1 MVYSELPAGCGQRDA
16 HLPTD
21 RAILVGG
28 RDTFISGFLP
38 GKSSQCP
45 APQGRARR
53 VSLFRSVTLAATG
66 RNLRGIRLGDDRS
79 VFLLRLIIPDR
90 PGSLGTVA
98 TALGEVNA
106 DIHAIEIVEH
116 RRENGTAVDDIVV
129 DLPPGVLPDRL
140 VSACNSVDDVEVIW
154 FSRYGAGGGLHMDLE
169 AVEQMTSA
177 PAEAVDILVE
187 QAPAVLHADWAALL
201 DGTGSQIK
209 VALET
214 SATPEFGDLGDQW
227 LPLEKATT
235 LTAPDHKGL
244 SESVLVAAP
253 LESDRRVLVIGRRGG
268 PEFLGSEVA
277 RLSYLASLAVTIRV
291 GGTLFFMLGSVVLEV
306 PERPHRGDQ
315 QQDDRSDQRDD
326 HHRLGVAAVTLRQ
339 VELGRPPRA
348 APVHPTL

>member
-1 MVYSELPAGCGQRDA
+1 MRATFTSREAG
-16 HLPTD
+16 
-21 RAILVGG
+21 
-28 RDTFISGFLP
+28 
-38 GKSSQCP
+38 
-45 APQGRARR
+45 R
-53 VSLFRSVTLAATG
+53 VSGFRSVTLAATRRYTHG
-66 RNLRGIRLGDDRS
+66 DRLGDDRS

-98 TALGEVNA
+98 TALGEVDA

-140 VSACNSVDDVEVIW
+140 VSACNGVPDVEVIW

-177 PAEAVDILVE
+177 PADAVDILVE

-201 DGTGSQIK
+201 DGTGSEVK

-214 SATPEFGDLGDQW
+214 SATPEFGDVTGEW

-235 LTAPDHKGL
+235 LVSPDDHKGL
-244 SESVLVAAP
+244 AESVLVAAP
-253 LESDRRVLVIGRRGG
+253 LESHRRILVIGRRGG

-277 RLSYLASLAVTIRV
+277 RLSYLASLAVTIRA
-291 GGTLFFMLGSVVLEV
+291 T
-306 PERPHRGDQ
+306 
-315 QQDDRSDQRDD
+315 
-326 HHRLGVAAVTLRQ
+326 A
-339 VELGRPPRA
+339 
-348 APVHPTL
+348 

>member
-1 MVYSELPAGCGQRDA
+1 M
-16 HLPTD
+16 
-21 RAILVGG
+21 
-28 RDTFISGFLP
+28 
-38 GKSSQCP
+38 
-45 APQGRARR
+45 
-53 VSLFRSVTLAATG
+53 
-66 RNLRGIRLGDDRS
+66 
-79 VFLLRLIIPDR
+79 FLLRLIIPDR

-98 TALGEVNA
+98 TALGEVSA

-177 PAEAVDILVE
+177 PADAIDLLIE
-187 QAPAVLHADWAALL
+187 QTPAVLHADWAVLL
-201 DGTGSQIK
+201 DGTGSEVK

-214 SATPEFGDLGDQW
+214 SATPEFGDVAAAW

-235 LTAPDHKGL
+235 LEAPDHKGL

-253 LESDRRVLVIGRRGG
+253 LESDRRIIVVGRRGG

-277 RLSYLASLAVTIRV
+277 RLSYLASLAVTIRA
-291 GGTLFFMLGSVVLEV
+291 T
-306 PERPHRGDQ
+306 
-315 QQDDRSDQRDD
+315 
-326 HHRLGVAAVTLRQ
+326 A
-339 VELGRPPRA
+339 
-348 APVHPTL
+348 

>member
-1 MVYSELPAGCGQRDA
+1 
-16 HLPTD
+16 
-21 RAILVGG
+21 
-28 RDTFISGFLP
+28 
-38 GKSSQCP
+38 
-45 APQGRARR
+45 
-53 VSLFRSVTLAATG
+53 LAATRRYTHG
-66 RNLRGIRLGDDRS
+66 DRLGDDRS

-140 VSACNSVDDVEVIW
+140 VSACNSVEGVEVIW

-201 DGTGSQIK
+201 DGTGSEVK

-214 SATPEFGDLGDQW
+214 SATPEFGDVTGEW

-235 LTAPDHKGL
+235 LVSPDDHKGL
-244 SESVLVAAP
+244 AESVLVAAP
-253 LESDRRVLVIGRRGG
+253 LESDRRILVIGRRGG

-277 RLSYLASLAVTIRV
+277 RLSYLANLAVTIRA
-291 GGTLFFMLGSVVLEV
+291 T
-306 PERPHRGDQ
+306 
-315 QQDDRSDQRDD
+315 
-326 HHRLGVAAVTLRQ
+326 A
-339 VELGRPPRA
+339 
-348 APVHPTL
+348 

>member
-1 MVYSELPAGCGQRDA
+1 M
-16 HLPTD
+16 
-21 RAILVGG
+21 RA
-28 RDTFISGFLP
+28 TFISREAG
-38 GKSSQCP
+38 
-45 APQGRARR
+45 R
-53 VSLFRSVTLAATG
+53 VSGFRSVTLAATRRYTHG
-66 RNLRGIRLGDDRS
+66 DRLGDDRS

-140 VSACNSVDDVEVIW
+140 VSACNSVPDVEVIW

-177 PAEAVDILVE
+177 PADAVDILVE

-201 DGTGSQIK
+201 DGTGSEVK

-214 SATPEFGDLGDQW
+214 SATPEFGDVTGEW

-235 LTAPDHKGL
+235 LVSPDDHKGL
-244 SESVLVAAP
+244 AESVLVAAP
-253 LESDRRVLVIGRRGG
+253 LESHRRILVIGRRGG

-277 RLSYLASLAVTIRV
+277 RLSYLASLAVTIRA
-291 GGTLFFMLGSVVLEV
+291 T
-306 PERPHRGDQ
+306 
-315 QQDDRSDQRDD
+315 
-326 HHRLGVAAVTLRQ
+326 A
-339 VELGRPPRA
+339 
-348 APVHPTL
+348 

>member
-1 MVYSELPAGCGQRDA
+1 
-16 HLPTD
+16 
-21 RAILVGG
+21 
-28 RDTFISGFLP
+28 
-38 GKSSQCP
+38 
-45 APQGRARR
+45 
-53 VSLFRSVTLAATG
+53 
-66 RNLRGIRLGDDRS
+66 

-140 VSACNSVDDVEVIW
+140 VSACNSVPDVEVIW

-187 QAPAVLHADWAALL
+187 QAPSVLHADWAALL
-201 DGTGSQIK
+201 DGTGSEIK

-214 SATPEFGDLGDQW
+214 SATPQFGDLVNQW
-227 LPLEKATT
+227 LPLDKAST
-235 LTAPDHKGL
+235 LEAPSHQGL

-253 LESDRRVLVIGRRGG
+253 LESNRRVLVIGRRGG

-277 RLSYLASLAVTIRV
+277 RLSYLANLAVTIRA
-291 GGTLFFMLGSVVLEV
+291 T
-306 PERPHRGDQ
+306 
-315 QQDDRSDQRDD
+315 
-326 HHRLGVAAVTLRQ
+326 A
-339 VELGRPPRA
+339 
-348 APVHPTL
+348 

>member
-1 MVYSELPAGCGQRDA
+1 M
-16 HLPTD
+16 
-21 RAILVGG
+21 
-28 RDTFISGFLP
+28 
-38 GKSSQCP
+38 
-45 APQGRARR
+45 
-53 VSLFRSVTLAATG
+53 
-66 RNLRGIRLGDDRS
+66 
-79 VFLLRLIIPDR
+79 FLLRLIIPDR

-98 TALGEVNA
+98 TALGEVSA

-140 VSACNSVDDVEVIW
+140 VSACNSVPDVEVIW

-201 DGTGSQIK
+201 DGTGSEIK

-214 SATPEFGDLGDQW
+214 SATPEFGDLGDRW

-244 SESVLVAAP
+244 AESVLVAAP

-277 RLSYLASLAVTIRV
+277 RLSYLASLAVTIRA
-291 GGTLFFMLGSVVLEV
+291 T
-306 PERPHRGDQ
+306 
-315 QQDDRSDQRDD
+315 
-326 HHRLGVAAVTLRQ
+326 A
-339 VELGRPPRA
+339 
-348 APVHPTL
+348 

>member
-1 MVYSELPAGCGQRDA
+1 MGRIASAVERAG
-16 HLPTD
+16 
-21 RAILVGG
+21 
-28 RDTFISGFLP
+28 
-38 GKSSQCP
+38 
-45 APQGRARR
+45 R
-53 VSLFRSVTLAATG
+53 VFAFRSVTLAATG
-66 RNLRGIRLGDDRS
+66 RYAHGDRLGDDRS

-140 VSACNSVDDVEVIW
+140 VSACNGVPDVEVIW

-177 PAEAVDILVE
+177 PADAIDILVE
-187 QAPAVLHADWAALL
+187 QSPRRAARRLGRVAGRHRQRGEGRAGDERHAGVRRRGRPAGCRWRRRRRWQPR
-201 DGTGSQIK
+201 T
-209 VALET
+209 
-214 SATPEFGDLGDQW
+214 
-227 LPLEKATT
+227 
-235 LTAPDHKGL
+235 HKGL

-277 RLSYLASLAVTIRV
+277 RLSYLASPRRHH
-291 GGTLFFMLGSVVLEV
+291 
-306 PERPHRGDQ
+306 PR
-315 QQDDRSDQRDD
+315 
-326 HHRLGVAAVTLRQ
+326 HRLTRQYTPYSRTLS
-339 VELGRPPRA
+339 GRRSGGF
-348 APVHPTL
+348 LRWSR

>member
-1 MVYSELPAGCGQRDA
+1 M
-16 HLPTD
+16 
-21 RAILVGG
+21 
-28 RDTFISGFLP
+28 
-38 GKSSQCP
+38 
-45 APQGRARR
+45 
-53 VSLFRSVTLAATG
+53 
-66 RNLRGIRLGDDRS
+66 
-79 VFLLRLIIPDR
+79 FLLRLIIPDR

-98 TALGEVNA
+98 TALGEVSA

-140 VSACNSVDDVEVIW
+140 VSACNSVPDVEVIW

-201 DGTGSQIK
+201 DGTGSEIK

-214 SATPEFGDLGDQW
+214 SATPEFGELAEQW

-235 LTAPDHKGL
+235 LAAPDHKGL

-253 LESDRRVLVIGRRGG
+253 LESSRRVLVIGRRGG

-277 RLSYLASLAVTIRV
+277 RLSYLANLAVTIRA
-291 GGTLFFMLGSVVLEV
+291 SV
-306 PERPHRGDQ
+306 
-315 QQDDRSDQRDD
+315 
-326 HHRLGVAAVTLRQ
+326 
-339 VELGRPPRA
+339 
-348 APVHPTL
+348 

>member
-1 MVYSELPAGCGQRDA
+1 M
-16 HLPTD
+16 
-21 RAILVGG
+21 
-28 RDTFISGFLP
+28 
-38 GKSSQCP
+38 
-45 APQGRARR
+45 
-53 VSLFRSVTLAATG
+53 
-66 RNLRGIRLGDDRS
+66 
-79 VFLLRLIIPDR
+79 FLLRLIIPDR

-98 TALGEVNA
+98 TALGEVSA

-187 QAPAVLHADWAALL
+187 QAPSVLHADWAALL
-201 DGTGSQIK
+201 DGTGGEIK
-209 VALET
+209 VVLET
-214 SATPEFGDLGDQW
+214 SATPEFGDLVNQW

-235 LTAPDHKGL
+235 LAAPSHQGL

-253 LESDRRVLVIGRRGG
+253 LESNRRVLVIGRRGG

-277 RLSYLASLAVTIRV
+277 RLSYLASLAVTIHA
-291 GGTLFFMLGSVVLEV
+291 T
-306 PERPHRGDQ
+306 
-315 QQDDRSDQRDD
+315 
-326 HHRLGVAAVTLRQ
+326 A
-339 VELGRPPRA
+339 
-348 APVHPTL
+348 

>member
-1 MVYSELPAGCGQRDA
+1 M
-16 HLPTD
+16 
-21 RAILVGG
+21 
-28 RDTFISGFLP
+28 
-38 GKSSQCP
+38 
-45 APQGRARR
+45 
-53 VSLFRSVTLAATG
+53 
-66 RNLRGIRLGDDRS
+66 
-79 VFLLRLIIPDR
+79 FLLRLIIPDR

-98 TALGEVNA
+98 TALGEVAA

-140 VSACNSVDDVEVIW
+140 VSACNSVPDVEVIW

-201 DGTGSQIK
+201 DGTGSEIK

-214 SATPEFGDLGDQW
+214 SATPEFGQLVDQW

-235 LTAPDHKGL
+235 LVAPDHKGL
-244 SESVLVAAP
+244 AESVLVAAP
-253 LESDRRVLVIGRRGG
+253 LESNRRVLVIGRRGG

-277 RLSYLASLAVTIRV
+277 RLSYLASLAVTIRA
-291 GGTLFFMLGSVVLEV
+291 T
-306 PERPHRGDQ
+306 
-315 QQDDRSDQRDD
+315 
-326 HHRLGVAAVTLRQ
+326 A
-339 VELGRPPRA
+339 
-348 APVHPTL
+348 

>member
-1 MVYSELPAGCGQRDA
+1 MRAVLISREAG
-16 HLPTD
+16 
-21 RAILVGG
+21 
-28 RDTFISGFLP
+28 
-38 GKSSQCP
+38 
-45 APQGRARR
+45 R
-53 VSLFRSVTLAATG
+53 VSGFRSVTLAATRRYTHG
-66 RNLRGIRLGDDRS
+66 DRLGDDRS

-140 VSACNSVDDVEVIW
+140 VSACNGVQGVEVIW

-201 DGTGSQIK
+201 DGTGSEVK

-214 SATPEFGDLGDQW
+214 SATPEFGEVTGEW

-235 LTAPDHKGL
+235 LVSPDDHKGL
-244 SESVLVAAP
+244 AESVLVAAP
-253 LESDRRVLVIGRRGG
+253 LESDRRILVIGRRGG

-277 RLSYLASLAVTIRV
+277 RLSYLANLAVTIRA
-291 GGTLFFMLGSVVLEV
+291 T
-306 PERPHRGDQ
+306 
-315 QQDDRSDQRDD
+315 
-326 HHRLGVAAVTLRQ
+326 A
-339 VELGRPPRA
+339 
-348 APVHPTL
+348 